1 MVVTNLQILRDNRPW
16 LSLIRRFYE
25 TISHGCSGK
34 GASPSSTC
42 TTCLMLGRASG
53 AELEQASPRRNTA
66 SISPLSYIPLN
77 LQSPAITICPFAWH
91 SHTHSTNTISSGG
104 ALASIG
110 LRPQATSKRRAP

>member
-1 MVVTNLQILRDNRPW
+1 MKRTCRQW
-16 LSLIRRFYE
+16 LSSPGHVRQQGL
-25 TISHGCSGK
+25 CSGN

-42 TTCLMLGRASG
+42 TTCLMLGRPSG

-91 SHTHSTNTISSGG
+91 SHSHTHSTNTISSGG

-110 LRPQATSKRRAP
+110 LRLSATSKRRAP

>member
-1 MVVTNLQILRDNRPW
+1 MKQTYTQW
-16 LSLIRRFYE
+16 LSPPSPFRQQRQRY
-25 TISHGCSGK
+25 SGN

-53 AELEQASPRRNTA
+53 AELEQESPRRNTA
-66 SISPLSYIPLN
+66 SISPISYNPLSLE
-77 LQSPAITICPFAWH
+77 SAAITICPLAWQ
-91 SHTHSTNTISSGG
+91 SHTQSTKTISSGG